1 MTDTQ
6 ATRPWKGALDVEQN
20 VGMASRGRKRTGA
33 DARGGKGNDPE
44 PEEIEEDE
52 EYFAPMRATFRLKD
66 PKQRHTKH
74 FKRRKQVI
82 AAEGFDQMPLQNAT
96 YVSVEAP
103 PSMYPVK
110 KYCDVTGFPAK
121 YTDPRSKLQYASLDV
136 FPVVRTMAHDD
147 AQKLLALRNAHVSLR

>member
-1 MTDTQ
+1 MQ
-6 ATRPWKGALDVEQN
+6 
-20 VGMASRGRKRTGA
+20 
-33 DARGGKGNDPE
+33 
-44 PEEIEEDE
+44 EESGDDE
-52 EYFAPMRATFRLKD
+52 GYFAPVRATFRLKD

-74 FKRRKQVI
+74 FKRKKQVV
-82 AAEGFDQMPLQNAT
+82 AAEGFDQMSLQNAT